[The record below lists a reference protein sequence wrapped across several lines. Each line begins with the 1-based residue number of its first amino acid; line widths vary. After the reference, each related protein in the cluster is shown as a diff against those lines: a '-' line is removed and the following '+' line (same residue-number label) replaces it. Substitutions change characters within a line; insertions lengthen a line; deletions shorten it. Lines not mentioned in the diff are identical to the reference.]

1 MRQEVFY
8 EARGGA
14 EAKHFQESEPE
25 EDQEYRKPRQRHR
38 YSLEKVYELNIDFGD
53 VHVRII
59 NKSYHKVNVIKPYG
73 LDSIKRSYII
83 QVFKRILELLME
95 QKDYKKL
102 KLTDEL
108 VRKAR
113 MLELAGDP
121 TRIRILCFMF
131 RYKKACVTDIAESLE
146 MSIASISHHLQ
157 IMKDNG
163 YFTTERMGVNI
174 CYILVESDFIAKLE
188 KIICGK

>member
-1 MRQEVFY
+1 
-8 EARGGA
+8 
-14 EAKHFQESEPE
+14 
-25 EDQEYRKPRQRHR
+25 
-38 YSLEKVYELNIDFGD
+38 
-53 VHVRII
+53 
-59 NKSYHKVNVIKPYG
+59 
-73 LDSIKRSYII
+73 
-83 QVFKRILELLME
+83 ME

-131 RYKKACVTDIAESLE
+131 RYKKACVTDIADSLE